1 MITCNFRISSI
12 LISTMNYFENKK
24 ILLIICGGISAY
36 KSLEII
42 RLLKKNGSQVKTIL
56 TKNAKEFVTPL
67 SISSLSQEKVYDDI
81 FSVENEAEMDHISL
95 SRWADAILVA
105 PITANTISK
114 VASGNA
120 EDLASTVLLASNKQI
135 FVAPAMNVRMWEHPS
150 TRENILKLKNF
161 GYKIIGPEIGDMACG
176 EYGEGKMTE
185 PSEITNTL
193 KNYFSNIE
201 KNKRFKALVTA
212 GPTNEYID
220 PVRFITNKSSG
231 KQGYEIAKCLRDNG
245 FDTTLIS
252 GKTSI
257 KTLDGVNFVSV
268 ETAEEMFRE
277 TLNNLP
283 TDVAIFS
290 AAVSDFK
297 VKNYKKTKIKKNE
310 EINLELEKNI
320 DILNHISNHNSLR
333 PKLTIGFAAE
343 TNDISINAKKKLNEK
358 NCDWIVANNVSDQ
371 TIGFESDFN
380 KISIFYKDKPEE
392 NFGKMSKSLVAKE
405 IVKRVIQKIN

>member
-1 MITCNFRISSI
+1 
-12 LISTMNYFENKK
+12 MNYFENKK

-36 KSLEII
+36 KSLELI
-42 RLLKKNGSQVKTIL
+42 RLFKKNGARVKTIL

-67 SISSLSQEKVYDDI
+67 SVSSLSQEKVYDDI
-81 FSVENEAEMDHISL
+81 FSAENEAEMDHISL
-95 SRWADAILVA
+95 SRWADAVLVA

-135 FVAPAMNVRMWEHPS
+135 FLAPAMNVRMWEHPS
-150 TRENILKLKNF
+150 TKENILKLKSF

-185 PSEITNTL
+185 PNEIVNTL
-193 KNYFSNIE
+193 KNYFSNLD
-201 KNKRFKALVTA
+201 KNKKLKALVTA

-257 KTLDGVNFVSV
+257 KPLDGVNFVSV
-268 ETAEEMFRE
+268 ETAEEMFKE
-277 TLNNLP
+277 SLNNLP

-297 VKNYKKTKIKKNE
+297 VKNYKSKKIKKNE
-310 EINLELEKNI
+310 EFNLELEKNI

-333 PKLTIGFAAE
+333 PKITIGFAAE
-343 TNDISINAKKKLNEK
+343 TNNLSTNAKEKLNEK
-358 NCDWIVANNVSDQ
+358 NCDWIIANDVSDQ
-371 TIGFESDFN
+371 TIGFGSDFN

-392 NFGKMSKSLVAKE
+392 NFEKMSKSLVAEE
-405 IVKRVIQKIN
+405 IVKRVIQQIN